1 MPYLWAIRS
10 VFSFA
15 SSFSFLPFHSWAN
28 LHFINC
34 RTGGE
39 FAKARWAGPLRRVQL
54 GTAAAAAFNCL
65 LLPIRMLIFV
75 FAFFLILY
83 SLVVVANTQMREY
96 SVIQLNCRIEF
107 SSLLFFPS
115 LSLSFFCLMEAV
127 NLNSKKYRHR
137 YVFLLPSSSW
147 HNLLFEEAATAAAAV
162 ITQILGLCSTSLF
175 INCPL
180 DSWTLG
186 FGRSWFGPATAA
198 AHTHTLSHSLAN
210 IKLH

>member
-1 MPYLWAIRS
+1 MSRAVAEGPIG
-10 VFSFA
+10 
-15 SSFSFLPFHSWAN
+15 
-28 LHFINC
+28 NC
-34 RTGGE
+34 C
-39 FAKARWAGPLRRVQL
+39 FQL
-54 GTAAAAAFNCL
+54 SAAAHSNVNFC
-65 LLPIRMLIFV
+65 FC
-75 FAFFLILY
+75 FFLILY

-147 HNLLFEEAATAAAAV
+147 HNLLCAETAAAASAV

-180 DSWTLG
+180 DSWTFVGLLVSVCPG
-186 FGRSWFGPATAA
+186 LVLLQLQPT
-198 AHTHTLSHSLAN
+198 HTHSHSQTLN
-210 IKLH
+210 YIKL